1 MHLGHLK
8 IGWQERTE
16 ADLKNGRHRRDQDGL
31 RKRHFKWNSKERTR
45 EKCLKKKQT
54 HWKRTSKDDIKR
66 KEGTDM
72 RIRKC
77 EREKEIDK
85 KLRRKEIDGKSEREN
100 SNGIERE
107 RK

>member
-1 MHLGHLK
+1 M
-8 IGWQERTE
+8 
-16 ADLKNGRHRRDQDGL
+16 
-31 RKRHFKWNSKERTR
+31 
-45 EKCLKKKQT
+45 KQT

-85 KLRRKEIDGKSEREN
+85 NLRRKEIDGKSEREN